1 MNKIPLVPS
10 EFDVIRPASLD
21 EIVELRRI
29 TKNPKFAEN
38 CDEFL
43 AAVSAG
49 DEITEFCT
57 SRHSWNI
64 GFGRAGYQLHRS
76 GLVQLELLTQM
87 N

>member
-1 MNKIPLVPS
+1 MNKMLLKPS
-10 EFDVIRPASLD
+10 EYDVSRPASLD
-21 EIVELRRI
+21 EIVELRRD
-29 TKNPKFAEN
+29 TKNPIFAKK

-43 AAVSAG
+43 AAVAAG

-57 SRHSWNI
+57 SRRSWNI

-76 GLVQLELLTQM
+76 GLVRLELLVRM